1 MYEIAERTRTVSRR
15 KGERKMENASMLK
28 FHADDIIL
36 KEGGTYEEMYKII
49 SGSVAVYIRYGE
61 KEEHLIGIYSKSK
74 CFGESN
80 VFSSQPSI
88 YTVVAYGEVCLI
100 RITKD
105 SLEEF
110 IRRNPRNAI
119 DIMQNMVHTN
129 MLMQKNIA
137 LLLDDI
143 YEKQDINKRR
153 TEEIKDKIKQ
163 YRMNGF
169 HLGV

>member
-1 MYEIAERTRTVSRR
+1 
-15 KGERKMENASMLK
+15 MEKATMLK
-28 FHADDIIL
+28 FHVDDIIM
-36 KEGGTYEEMYKII
+36 KENEIYEEMYKII

-61 KEEHLIGIYSKSK
+61 KEEYLIGIYSSPK

-80 VFSSQPSI
+80 VLSSQPGI
-88 YTVVAYGEVCLI
+88 YTVVAYDDVLLM

-110 IRRNPRNAI
+110 IRSNPRNAI
-119 DIMQNMVHTN
+119 DIMENMVHSN
-129 MLMQKNIA
+129 MLMQKNID

-153 TEEIKDKIKQ
+153 TEEIKDKMKQ

-169 HLGV
+169 NFLGI